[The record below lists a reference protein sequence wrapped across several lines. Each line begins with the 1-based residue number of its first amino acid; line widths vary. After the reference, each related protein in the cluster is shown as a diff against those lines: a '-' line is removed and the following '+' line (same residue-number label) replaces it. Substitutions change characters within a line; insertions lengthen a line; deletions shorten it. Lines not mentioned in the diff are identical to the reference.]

1 MTASNIDGFT
11 EAVFVYVHSAVKWS
25 HMSKVAK
32 IEAQPDLKATITAVI
47 DELGG
52 FDRFLKK
59 GERVLVKPN
68 VNTADPPPASTDPEF
83 LAAFVDLLHEHGAAK
98 VLIGE
103 SSTFYDI
110 TNYDLERS
118 GIMRLVDG
126 RPWLQ
131 VKSFDEGKWVKR
143 EVVGGQALKKVHVPA
158 ALDEYDRL
166 FFVCCLK
173 THCYAKFTGAIKL
186 SVGLMKPQERLALHM
201 RNLQPKI
208 AELASLFQPDLCL
221 MDGRKCFIT
230 KGPSKG
236 EVREPNLVLASTD
249 RVALDIEGIR
259 VIQEFPG
266 NDLADVVPED
276 LPQLKR
282 AREMGI

>member
-1 MTASNIDGFT
+1 MNQ
-11 EAVFVYVHSAVKWS
+11 
-25 HMSKVAK
+25 VAK
-32 IEAQPDLKATITAVI
+32 IEAKPDIKATILEVVNA
-47 DELGG
+47 LGG
-52 FDRFLKK
+52 FEQFLKR

-83 LAAFVDLLHEHGAAK
+83 LAAFVDLLHEHGASE

-110 TNYDLERS
+110 TTYDLKKA
-118 GIMRLVDG
+118 GVFALVEG

-143 EVVGGQALKKVHVPA
+143 NIEGGESLKSVRIPA
-158 ALDEYDRL
+158 AIDEYDRL

-201 RNLQPKI
+201 RNLQLKV
-208 AELASLFQPDLCL
+208 AELASVFSPDLCL

-249 RVALDIEGIR
+249 RVALDIEGIK
-259 VIQEFPG
+259 VIQQFEG
-266 NDLADVVPED
+266 NDLADVVPEE
-276 LPQLKR
+276 LPQIKR
-282 AREMGI
+282 ATELGIDKR